1 MFFYLMKE
9 ANKDVSE
16 TTLLL
21 NLEMHALIYIYSR
34 NSDNSK
40 QSDVNYLVFVDK
52 KLLAS

>member
-1 MFFYLMKE
+1 
-9 ANKDVSE
+9 
-16 TTLLL
+16 
-21 NLEMHALIYIYSR
+21 MHALIYIYIYIYTHSR